1 METKVDSR
9 EKEGNRT
16 CRRHITEKKVRI
28 GLTPVHQI
36 ESDLEQLKGQMKERL
51 FSIKNG
57 LLWNMTVSSMFD
69 PASSFKSTQIRKRFW
84 FL

>member
-16 CRRHITEKKVRI
+16 CRRHMTEKKSQDRI
-28 GLTPVHQI
+28 HPGP
-36 ESDLEQLKGQMKERL
+36 SDRIRSRTTERPNERL

-57 LLWNMTVSSMFD
+57 LLWNMTV
-69 PASSFKSTQIRKRFW
+69 
-84 FL
+84 